1 MSTPEPE
8 ITWRRTFPE
17 CKPGTDGVA
26 LADGRV
32 IGRVRL
38 MSELPASPKPWMWSV
53 TDPELGRKSGWAPP
67 FTGEVPSLA
76 RKDPAKCL
84 KLLAHP
90 TGFEPVT
97 SAFGGQRSIQL
108 SYGCFKA

>member
-1 MSTPEPE
+1 MTTPDPE

-38 MSELPASPKPWMWSV
+38 MSELPASPKLWMWSV

-67 FTGEVPSLA
+67 LTGEVPSREEAMATLLA
-76 RKDPAKCL
+76 RWRQIRASPL
-84 KLLAHP
+84 RKL
-90 TGFEPVT
+90 
-97 SAFGGQRSIQL
+97 
-108 SYGCFKA
+108 